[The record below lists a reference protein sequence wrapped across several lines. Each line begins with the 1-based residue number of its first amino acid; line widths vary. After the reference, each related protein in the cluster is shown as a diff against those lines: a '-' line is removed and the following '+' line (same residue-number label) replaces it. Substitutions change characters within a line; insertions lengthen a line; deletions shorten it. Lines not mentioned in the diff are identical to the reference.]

1 MEANGVNENA
11 WWTEPKNFD
20 DPLVM
25 FIDEGLEELIFGHGD
40 LYLRR
45 IEVHSNTL
53 IQLERWF
60 TPSGQTRVT
69 VVGPFRV
76 KQWLMDMIQKLGS
89 QETYQQSQGSP
100 SSCSRD
106 QLLVSVSILDL
117 TGAKK
122 TVLRKAPSVGQAKNR
137 LPIAF

>member
-11 WWTEPKNFD
+11 WWTEPNNFE

-89 QETYQQSQGSP
+89 QETYQQSQGQEMLQHVQNQP
-100 SSCSRD
+100 LSSADLEASFWV
-106 QLLVSVSILDL
+106 QISVMGLLFNILF
-117 TGAKK
+117 
-122 TVLRKAPSVGQAKNR
+122 VL
-137 LPIAF
+137 

>member
-11 WWTEPKNFD
+11 WWTVPKNFE
-20 DPLVM
+20 DPLMM
-25 FIDEGLEELIFGHGD
+25 FIDEGQEELIFGHGD

-69 VVGPFRV
+69 VVGPFRA

-89 QETYQQSQGSP
+89 QEGYQQSQGQEMLQHVQNQP
-100 SSCSRD
+100 LSSA
-106 QLLVSVSILDL
+106 DL
-117 TGAKK
+117 EA
-122 TVLRKAPSVGQAKNR
+122 S
-137 LPIAF
+137 F